1 MNELVSVVITTYGR
15 VNELERAI
23 KSVLKQT
30 YKELEIIV
38 VDDNVDKSISKK
50 VKEIINNIKDKR
62 IILIKNEKNLGGAL
76 SRNVGI
82 ENSHGNFV
90 AFLDDDDEYLPRK
103 IEKQLELF
111 KKNKDSKLALV
122 YCYCNGI
129 KNGKMTKK
137 YCYNYVGNCLY
148 DAMLICIAAT
158 SQWMCK
164 KKYLMNVGMFSN
176 VPCKQDS
183 TVIIKLLSK
192 GYTIDRVPEV
202 LSLYHDEDI
211 PRISSKN
218 AQKRIIGENLLLD
231 LCRKN
236 YGKINKKQQQEVEY
250 NFSCILVFYY
260 FENGEYEKYKRNMKN
275 IVKIHKFSSR
285 TLKIKYY
292 MFKKY
297 IKKLFILKE
306 KGEKNE

>member
-15 VNELERAI
+15 VIELERAI
-23 KSVLKQT
+23 KSVINQT

-38 VDDNVDKSISKK
+38 VDDNVDESISEK
-50 VKEIINNIKDKR
+50 VKEIINNIDDNR

-76 SRNVGI
+76 SRNAGI
-82 ENSHGNFV
+82 ENSHGNFI
-90 AFLDDDDEYLPRK
+90 AFLDDDDEYLPAK
-103 IEKQLELF
+103 IERQLELF
-111 KKNKDSKLALV
+111 KKTNDSKLALV

-129 KNGKMTKK
+129 KNGRMTKK

-148 DAMLICIAAT
+148 ESMLMCIAAT

-164 KKYLMNVGMFSN
+164 RESLLDVEMFSD

-218 AQKRIIGENLLLD
+218 AKKRIVGENLLLD
-231 LCRKN
+231 LCREN
-236 YGKINKKQQQEVEY
+236 YDKIDKKQQQEVEY
-250 NFSCILVFYY
+250 NFSCILVLYY
-260 FENGEYEKYKRNMKN
+260 YEIGDLEKYKKNMKD
-275 IVKIHKFSSR
+275 IIMIHGFSKKSFKIYFYIFKK
-285 TLKIKYY
+285 KIKK
-292 MFKKY
+292 M
-297 IKKLFILKE
+297 INIMKLKL
-306 KGEKNE
+306 